1 MYSSVKREVR
11 KWDIFRHYKGGV
23 YIVDDLVVSADN
35 VTEDEQ
41 VVLYSPIGRR
51 SDRFTRLESEFLEKL
66 TVDDNTVERF
76 SFLPTLTR
84 YYQRCKRIPG
94 QDQLFPVYCEQDV
107 LDLISAHQ
115 EIGQP
120 IPEEQQKN
128 LIAKTRSVLSYT
140 TFLVGEN
147 QDAGVVVSIGGQWDL
162 LRAKTITSLAA
173 QIQSDRHFNM
183 PSLTLLNSTKGLQ

>member
-11 KWDIFRHYKGGV
+11 QWDIFRHYKGEV

-35 VTEDEQ
+35 LTDGEQ
-41 VVLYSPIGRR
+41 VVLYSPINRR
-51 SDRFTRLESEFLEKL
+51 NDRYARLESEFLEKV
-66 TVDDNTVERF
+66 TVDDNVVDRF
-76 SFLPTLTR
+76 TFLPIFTR

-94 QDQLFPVYCEQDV
+94 LDELFPVYCEQDV
-107 LDLISAHQ
+107 LDLIDAHR
-115 EIGQP
+115 EIGQL
-120 IPEEQQKN
+120 IPEEQQRK
-128 LIAKTRSVLSYT
+128 LIAKTHSVLSYT

-147 QDAGVVVSIGGQWDL
+147 QDSGVVVSIGGYWDL

-183 PSLTLLNSTKGLQ
+183 PSLTLMNSTKGF

>member
-1 MYSSVKREVR
+1 MHSSVKREVR
-11 KWDIFRHYKGGV
+11 QWDIFQHFNDNL
-23 YIVDDLVVSADN
+23 YIVDQVVTSADN
-35 VTEDEQ
+35 VTAGYRAI
-41 VVLYSPIGRR
+41 LYSSITNREEK
-51 SDRFTRLESEFLEKL
+51 FTRLETEFLEQGNFGDGIK
-66 TVDDNTVERF
+66 ERF
-76 SFLPTLTR
+76 KFMRATTE

-147 QDAGVVVSIGGQWDL
+147 QDSGVVVSIGGQWDL
-162 LRAKTITSLAA
+162 LRAKTITLLAA
-173 QIQSDRHFNM
+173 QIQSDKHFNM
-183 PSLTLLNSTKGLQ
+183 PAITLMNSTKGF

>member
-1 MYSSVKREVR
+1 MHSSVKREVR
-11 KWDIFRHYKGGV
+11 QWDIFQHFNDNL
-23 YIVDDLVVSADN
+23 YIVDQVVISADN
-35 VTEDEQ
+35 VTAGYRAI
-41 VVLYSPIGRR
+41 LYSSITNREEK
-51 SDRFTRLESEFLEKL
+51 FTRLETEFLEQGNFGDGIK
-66 TVDDNTVERF
+66 ERF
-76 SFLPTLTR
+76 KFMRATTE

-120 IPEEQQKN
+120 IPEEQQKR
-128 LIAKTRSVLSYT
+128 LIAKTHSVLSYT

-183 PSLTLLNSTKGLQ
+183 PSLTLMNSTKGF

>member
-1 MYSSVKREVR
+1 MHSSVKREVR
-11 KWDIFRHYKGGV
+11 QWDIFRHYKGEV

-66 TVDDNTVERF
+66 TLDDNTVERF
-76 SFLPTLTR
+76 TFLSTMTR

-128 LIAKTRSVLSYT
+128 LVAKTRSVLSYT

-147 QDAGVVVSIGGQWDL
+147 QDAGVVVSIGGLWDL
-162 LRAKTITSLAA
+162 LRAKTVISLAA
-173 QIQSDRHFNM
+173 QIQSDKHFNM
-183 PSLTLLNSTKGLQ
+183 PAITLMNSTKGF

>member
-11 KWDIFRHYKGGV
+11 QWDIFQHFNDNL
-23 YIVDDLVVSADN
+23 YIVDQVVTSADN
-35 VTEDEQ
+35 VTAGYRAI
-41 VVLYSPIGRR
+41 LYSSITNREEK
-51 SDRFTRLESEFLEKL
+51 FTRLETEFLEQGNFGDGIK
-66 TVDDNTVERF
+66 ERF
-76 SFLPTLTR
+76 KFMRATTE

-120 IPEEQQKN
+120 IPEEQQKR
-128 LIAKTRSVLSYT
+128 LIAKTHSVLSYT

-162 LRAKTITSLAA
+162 LRAKTISSLAA

-183 PSLTLLNSTKGLQ
+183 PSLTLMNSTKGF

>member
-1 MYSSVKREVR
+1 MHSSVKREVHQ
-11 KWDIFRHYKGGV
+11 WDIFQHFNGNL
-23 YIVDDLVVSADN
+23 YIVDQVVTSADN
-35 VTEDEQ
+35 VTAGYRAI
-41 VVLYSPIGRR
+41 LYSSITNREEK
-51 SDRFTRLESEFLEKL
+51 FTRLETEFLEQGNFGDGIK
-66 TVDDNTVERF
+66 ERF
-76 SFLPTLTR
+76 KFMRATTE

-120 IPEEQQKN
+120 IPEEQQKR
-128 LIAKTRSVLSYT
+128 LIAKTHSVLSYT

-183 PSLTLLNSTKGLQ
+183 PSLTLMNSTKGL